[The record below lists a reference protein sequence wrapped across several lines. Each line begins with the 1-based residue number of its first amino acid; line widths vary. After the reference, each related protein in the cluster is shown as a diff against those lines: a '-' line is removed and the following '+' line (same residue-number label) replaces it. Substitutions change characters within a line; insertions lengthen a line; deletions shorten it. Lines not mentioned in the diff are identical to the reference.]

1 FFKIIYF
8 MVYQDEINDICKLL
22 KNDKVIICPT
32 DTIWGLSC
40 NVMSEEA
47 TRKIYSIKKRAIG
60 KPFILLVSDLDML
73 KRYVTELHPRIETL
87 LSHHNK
93 PLTIIHSNPRSIPKY
108 ALATDGSIGIRIV
121 KEEYCQQIIMTLNA
135 PLVSTSANYSDHPS
149 PRNFTEIDQKLI
161 SEVDYTAQYLRDQND
176 LNDAS
181 IIIKYDNEGQIE
193 ILRP

>member
-1 FFKIIYF
+1 
-8 MVYQDEINDICKLL
+8 MVYQEEINDICKLL

-47 TRKIYSIKKRAIG
+47 TRKIYSIKKRALG

-73 KRYVTELHPRIETL
+73 KRYVIELHPRIETL

-108 ALATDGSIGIRIV
+108 VLATDGSIGIRIV
-121 KEEYCQQIIMTLNA
+121 KEEYCQQIIMNLNA

-161 SEVDYTAQYLRDQND
+161 SEVDYTAQYMRDQNN
-176 LNDAS
+176 LNDPS
-181 IIIKYDNEGQIE
+181 KIIKYDNEGQIE

>member
-1 FFKIIYF
+1 

-73 KRYVTELHPRIETL
+73 KRYVIELHPRIETL

-121 KEEYCQQIIMTLNA
+121 KEECCQQIIMTLNA

-161 SEVDYTAQYLRDQND
+161 SEVDYTAQYMRDQND
-176 LNDAS
+176 LNDPS

-193 ILRP
+193 ILRPLQ

>member
-1 FFKIIYF
+1 

-22 KNDKVIICPT
+22 QDDKVIICPT

-40 NVMSEEA
+40 SVLSESA
-47 TRKIYSIKKRAIG
+47 TKKIYHIKDRDIG

-73 KRYVTELHPRIETL
+73 LNYVENMHPRIETL

-93 PLTIIHSNPRSIPKY
+93 PLTIIHSNPKSIPEY

-121 KEEYCQQIIMTLNA
+121 QEEYCKQMIESLNC
-135 PLVSTSANYSDHPS
+135 PLVSTSANYSGHDA
-149 PRNFTEIDQKLI
+149 PRNFSEIDQKLI
-161 SEVDYTAQYLRDQND
+161 ADVDYTAMYMRDKKE
-176 LNDAS
+176 LNQPS
-181 IIIKYDNEGQIE
+181 VIIKYDQEGQIE

>member
-1 FFKIIYF
+1 
-8 MVYQDEINDICKLL
+8 MVYQEEINDICKFL
-22 KNDKVIICPT
+22 KTDKVIICPT

-40 NVMSEEA
+40 NAMSEEA
-47 TRKIYSIKKRAIG
+47 TRKIYSIKKRALG

-73 KRYVTELHPRIETL
+73 KRYVIELHPRIETL
-87 LSHHNK
+87 LSYHKK

-108 ALATDGSIGIRIV
+108 VLATDGSIGIRIV
-121 KEEYCQQIIMTLNA
+121 KEEYCQQIIMNLNA

-161 SEVDYTAQYLRDQND
+161 SEVDYTAQYMRDQNN
-176 LNDAS
+176 LNDPS
-181 IIIKYDNEGQIE
+181 VIIKYDNEGQIE